1 MQKVLPGLD
10 EGHAPIALQNAFHD
24 AVEALEDWV
33 DGEEP
38 EVRIEGAHYPISMIF
53 THMRAC
59 TDLLP
64 HRTRD
69 TIETIVDRNVLRS
82 GAGLYADGARIVLPL
97 CDERLER
104 LQQAPAPVGMALS
117 QSCI

>member
-1 MQKVLPGLD
+1 
-10 EGHAPIALQNAFHD
+10 
-24 AVEALEDWV
+24 
-33 DGEEP
+33 
-38 EVRIEGAHYPISMIF
+38 MIF

-82 GAGLYADGARIVLPL
+82 GAGLYADGARVMLPL

-104 LQQAPAPVGMALS
+104 LQQAPAGTGRDGVVAILHLS
-117 QSCI
+117 GPPRQAEILG